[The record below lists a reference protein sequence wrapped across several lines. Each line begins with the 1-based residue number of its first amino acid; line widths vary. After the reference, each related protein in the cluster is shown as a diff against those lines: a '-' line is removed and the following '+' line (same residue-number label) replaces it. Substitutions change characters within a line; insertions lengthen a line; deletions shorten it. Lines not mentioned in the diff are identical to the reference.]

1 MEVNFEAGDVNSK
14 LERYSFFF
22 CIPSS
27 NDMVV
32 KIKGENVTFII
43 RHLGPGGG
51 IHYIHDIHFIHNNF
65 SNNYIF
71 HIRSFS
77 FYVN

>member
-14 LERYSFFF
+14 LERYSFFFF

-32 KIKGENVTFII
+32 KIKGENVTFYHQAP
-43 RHLGPGGG
+43 RAGKGHSL
-51 IHYIHDIHFIHNNF
+51 Y
-65 SNNYIF
+65 SRY
-71 HIRSFS
+71 SLYS
-77 FYVN
+77 Q